1 MARHILLVLSNATE
15 GGDDAFNDW
24 YTNIHLSDVLKVE
37 GFVAAQRYRMSGTQL
52 AGGDLPYQY
61 LAVYELETD
70 DLSRAAA
77 ALGAAGAGEGGMVIS
92 PALDR
97 SRTVAWFYEPITELV
112 KAKS

>member
-15 GGDDAFNDW
+15 GGDADFNDW
-24 YTNIHLSDVLKVE
+24 YTNVHLGDILKIE
-37 GFVAAQRYRMSGTQL
+37 GFVGAQRFHMSNTQL

-61 LAVYELETD
+61 LAIYEVETD
-70 DLSRAAA
+70 DLSRATA

-97 SRTVAWFYEPITELV
+97 SRTVAWFYEPITDLV
-112 KAKS
+112 KA